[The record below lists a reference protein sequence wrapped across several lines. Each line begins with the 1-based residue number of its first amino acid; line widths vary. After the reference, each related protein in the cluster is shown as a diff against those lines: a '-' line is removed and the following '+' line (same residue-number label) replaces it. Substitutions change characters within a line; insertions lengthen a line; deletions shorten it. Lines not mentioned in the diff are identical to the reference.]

1 MVLYWA
7 GSGVKSVAVVLEVF
21 RESWFCCVQLCI
33 CCKYCCTC
41 VCAVVMLVWVERMVM
56 SSAYVMVFTFG
67 GGEGRSDMYMLNSVG
82 ERTPPCGTPVFVV
95 RREELVLL

>member
-56 SSAYVMVFTFG
+56 SSAYVMVFSATQG
-67 GGEGRSDMYMLNSVG
+67 ALK
-82 ERTPPCGTPVFVV
+82 
-95 RREELVLL
+95 

>member
-56 SSAYVMVFTFG
+56 SSAYVMVFT
-67 GGEGRSDMYMLNSVG
+67 VG
-82 ERTPPCGTPVFVV
+82 YEFDDGVGYVGVVEFVD
-95 RREELVLL
+95 